1 MRLTLLVLL
10 ICVGPVFAGTSVI
23 TREGAAAV
31 YGEVPHIPGDVLL
44 GIKKRAE
51 LYHPGKPDL
60 QTKVIW
66 IGVEAYLELRRVPN
80 TPAKKQAAEEFP
92 YDYPKQLYLAQRPFW
107 R

>member
-1 MRLTLLVLL
+1 MLLVLL
-10 ICVGPVFAGTSVI
+10 IGVGSAFAGTSVI
-23 TREGAAAV
+23 TRGETATV
-31 YGEVPHIPGDVLL
+31 YSEVPHIPNDVLL

-51 LYHPGKPDL
+51 LYHPGQPDL
-60 QTKVIW
+60 QMQVIW